1 MSYQHLDL
9 SIHTN
14 SLVADVDRLARPFR
28 GLIRSREL
36 WNVALEAKNTQPP
49 LNPSRLYSLKLST
62 AELRNE
68 VLRGVK
74 LDRNWSSKYGPSA
87 RHENLMALNRLDQ

>member
-1 MSYQHLDL
+1 MID
-9 SIHTN
+9 
-14 SLVADVDRLARPFR
+14 
-28 GLIRSREL
+28 
-36 WNVALEAKNTQPP
+36 TQPP
-49 LNPSRLYSLKLST
+49 LNPSRLYLLKLST

-87 RHENLMALNRLDQ
+87 RHENLMALNRLDQWRIYEDLTTLMEVDLLFAQYDKKAVEC